1 MLYHNSN
8 KYTLIGKLRTM
19 QTLYQKIYD
28 DLYMKIQSGFY
39 KTGDL
44 LPTEEQIC
52 EIYGVSRI
60 TATRALNDLK
70 TKGFIERK
78 KKKGS
83 VVLPVPGAIP
93 NKIDS
98 RKIAV
103 VFSYFDNFDSKI
115 VNALAPFAHKK
126 NCSVMTFDSCHSKEK
141 EGEILKSL
149 LSQKILGL
157 ILWPV
162 SRSSN
167 LDVLNQFVLD
177 NVPICFLD
185 YSSYGIKAP
194 CVCTDNFEGM
204 YNLTKLLLTL
214 GHKRIAYFP
223 FKENFLPTEEERF
236 GAYCRAIVKHGGA
249 IDPKLFIPQPSDVKE
264 TTIESYEKLSGC
276 AESAMNYLAT
286 LSVRPSAIVCV
297 NDAMALY
304 VINAAKRR
312 GFSVPE
318 DLSVTGFDNL
328 AISVKYDITT
338 SSQDF
343 GEMAKMALNLIFYQL
358 SDASLI
364 NNYSEIRRIR
374 STLWERGSTGNAK
387 T

>member
-1 MLYHNSN
+1 M
-8 KYTLIGKLRTM
+8 
-19 QTLYQKIYD
+19 TLYQKIYD
-28 DLYMKIQSGFY
+28 DLYMKIQSGRY
-39 KTGDL
+39 KAGDV

-52 EIYGVSRI
+52 TLYGVSRI

-70 TKGFIERK
+70 AKGFIERK

-83 VVLPVPGAIP
+83 VVLPVPGAVP
-93 NKIDS
+93 ERNNS

-115 VNALAPFAHKK
+115 VNALAPFAQKK
-126 NCSVMTFDSCHSKEK
+126 NCAVMTFDSCHSQEK

-185 YSSYGIKAP
+185 YASYGIEAP
-194 CVCTDNFEGM
+194 CVSTDNAEGM
-204 YNLTKLLLTL
+204 YNLTKLLLSL

-223 FKENFLPTEEERF
+223 FKKNFLPTEEERF
-236 GAYCRAIVKHGGA
+236 DAYCRAIVRNGSA
-249 IDPKLFIPQPSDVKE
+249 LDPRLFIPLPGDVRE
-264 TTIESYEKLSGC
+264 TTIENYDKLAIC
-276 AESAMNYLAT
+276 AEGAMNYLST
-286 LSVRPSAIVCV
+286 LTLRPSAIVCV
-297 NDAMALY
+297 NDAMAMH
-304 VINAAKRR
+304 VINAAQKR
-312 GFSVPE
+312 GLSVPG

-328 AISVKYDITT
+328 AISVRFDITT

-343 GEMAKMALNLIFYQL
+343 GEMAKQALNLIFYQL

-364 NNYSEIRRIR
+364 NRFPETRRIR
-374 STLWERGSTGNAK
+374 STLWERGSTGK
-387 T
+387 HEK